1 MAEGEPIAGELRCR
15 SMTNG
20 TLIELPPIT
29 LAISNAVSAPP
40 GHVHVL
46 YLLYRQNSVDPASC
60 GPGGVVMVAR
70 DVVEFLHVTR
80 FNLGS
85 PSTAKMI

>member
-1 MAEGEPIAGELRCR
+1 MTEGEPIAGELRCR

-40 GHVHVL
+40 GHVHVSIKIQL
-46 YLLYRQNSVDPASC
+46 IPLL
-60 GPGGVVMVAR
+60 VVQ
-70 DVVEFLHVTR
+70 VVW
-80 FNLGS
+80 
-85 PSTAKMI
+85 